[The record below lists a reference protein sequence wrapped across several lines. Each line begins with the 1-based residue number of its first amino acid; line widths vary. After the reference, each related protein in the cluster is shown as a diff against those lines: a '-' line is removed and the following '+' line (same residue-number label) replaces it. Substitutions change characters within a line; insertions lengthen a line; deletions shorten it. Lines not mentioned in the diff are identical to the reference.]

1 MNIWDGC
8 YFYPVSLYGNYY
20 FFLPGK
26 TNIWCS
32 TNKIYG
38 EKIMKKTYLFLLVFG
53 LLLAACAAPSA
64 VEVPGDLF
72 VEANAVNTPRIE
84 IEDSPIEVG
93 EYTEIT
99 LMDDSGSTSI
109 EQAALDEALSLVPT
123 GGLTAVEIEGLAFMR
138 EEEKL
143 ARDVYLV
150 LYDQWN
156 IPIFQNILI
165 ERFGIE
171 DPAVGNGVGEFTN
184 PDLQALYDQ
193 LVSQGSQSL
202 ADALKVG
209 AAIEE
214 IDILDLEERLAQTD
228 KGDIIMVYE
237 KLLKGSRNHLRSFTN
252 TITQQTGETYVPQ
265 YLSLDAYGAIIGT
278 GIESG
283 GASGRGSGQGQGKNS
298 NGRNSGN

>member
-1 MNIWDGC
+1 ME
-8 YFYPVSLYGNYY
+8 
-20 FFLPGK
+20 K
-26 TNIWCS
+26 
-32 TNKIYG
+32 
-38 EKIMKKTYLFLLVFG
+38 KIMKKTYLFVLVFG
-53 LLLAACAAPSA
+53 LLLAACATPSA

-72 VEANAVNTPRIE
+72 VETNTVNTPRIE
-84 IEDSPIEVG
+84 VEDSPVEVG

-99 LMDDSGSTSI
+99 LVDDSGSTSI
-109 EQAALDEALSLVPT
+109 EQAALDEALSVVPT
-123 GGLTAVEIEGLAFMR
+123 GGLTAAEIEGLAFMR

-156 IPIFQNILI
+156 IPIFQNIANSEASHMQALLTLI

-202 ADALKVG
+202 VDALKVG

-228 KGDIIMVYE
+228 KDDIIMVYE
-237 KLLKGSRNHLRSFTN
+237 SLLKGSRNHLRSFTKS
-252 TITQQTGETYVPQ
+252 ITQQTGEAYVQQ
-265 YLSLDAYGAIIGT
+265 YLNPDAYGAIIGT

-283 GASGRGSGQGQGKNS
+283 GSSGRGSGQGQGRNS